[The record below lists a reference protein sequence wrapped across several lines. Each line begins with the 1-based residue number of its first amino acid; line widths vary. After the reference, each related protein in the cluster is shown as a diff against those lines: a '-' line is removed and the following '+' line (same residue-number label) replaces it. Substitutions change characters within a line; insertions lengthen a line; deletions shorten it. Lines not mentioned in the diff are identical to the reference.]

1 MSYIIIKHVKRTT
14 GAVVPVVMLD
24 TNHEV
29 LEFSVREQA
38 EQMTSLLQANTDS
51 GHKYEIKEIK
61 G

>member
-14 GAVVPVVMLD
+14 GAVVPVVILD

-29 LEFSVREQA
+29 LEFDSKAQA
-38 EQMTSLLQANTDS
+38 ESMTSLLQTNTDS